1 MDRLSAIEIFVAVVN
16 QEGFTAAARELDV
29 SKSYVSKQV
38 SRLEDRLG
46 VRLLNRT
53 TRHVSPTGEG
63 EAFFERCA
71 QILDDLEEAERALT
85 QAHSEPVG
93 TLRLTAPMSF
103 GQAYLAPAAA
113 DFMSEYP
120 DLRVDIHF
128 TDRLVDIIE
137 EGFDL
142 AVRVGSLQDSSLIVR
157 RVGPATGYAVAA
169 SSYLEERGEPTHP
182 EDLTDHACLLYSYL
196 QTGTTWVFQD
206 GEGTEA
212 RIDVDGPMRANNG
225 EALLAACTRGLG
237 IYTAPDFITAE
248 AIRSG
253 KVQRVLEDWH
263 LDVGGVWALYPHRRH
278 LSTKVRLFVDFLAD
292 RFSDPPPWS
301 LERDADA

>member
-16 QEGFTAAARELDV
+16 HEGFTAAARELDV

-103 GQAYLAPAAA
+103 GQSYLAPAAA
-113 DFMSEYP
+113 DFMAKYP
-120 DLRVDIHF
+120 ELRVDIHF
-128 TDRLVDIIE
+128 SDRLVDIIE

-142 AVRVGSLQDSSLIVR
+142 AVRVGTLQDSSLIVR
-157 RVGPATGYAVAA
+157 RIGPATGYAVAS
-169 SSYLEERGEPTHP
+169 SSYLDERGEPQHP
-182 EDLTDHACLLYSYL
+182 DDLSDHACLLYSYL
-196 QTGTTWVFQD
+196 QTGSTWVFHNEEG
-206 GEGTEA
+206 GET
-212 RIDVDGPMRANNG
+212 RVDVDGPMRANNG
-225 EALLAACTRGLG
+225 EALLEACKRGLG
-237 IYTAPDFITAE
+237 IYTAPDFITAD

-253 KVQRVLEDWH
+253 QVQRVLTDWH
-263 LDVGGVWALYPHRRH
+263 LDAGGIWALYPHRRH
-278 LSTKVRLFVDFLAD
+278 LSTKVRLFVDFLSD
-292 RFSDPPPWS
+292 RFSESPPWS
-301 LERDADA
+301 LEQPVEA